1 MKKNQTTTKKMAMP
15 NLVNMI
21 LCADESARINLDIAA
36 NNDLNGLQLSRLT
49 GVISRVY
56 HKEDK
61 PANLPVL
68 LKNELAVAAPKAKKI
83 ALEILTRRLLVADEI
98 WFNGGIAKTIKELG
112 ANPADYADA
121 AKKYYETL
129 VNERTLE
136 IVEEQKRAAEEAS
149 ATTKKAEPLAITDP
163 EEEKRSAKN
172 VFSQFLRST
181 LTISDFEMKLDLNAR
196 LALLLIGN
204 NGEQFQ
210 KELLDVMR
218 QNKEKLT
225 TAPIIHNSE
234 ESDPTIGNWLRDY
247 IRYAGA
253 EDVENTIKK
262 AQYFTDSENAKK
274 LEPKEKR
281 RVDRLL
287 DLYVNLE
294 KFFIN
299 STRQELEDI
308 LIFPLS
314 PKEERAY
321 QESLAAEKKET
332 TGDKE
337 NINEADIAKLYEDDP
352 EDRRLISEE
361 TTKIIG
367 ATRKDCLKVAD
378 IFEDYLLRRKK
389 HGIIACL
396 DILAEVGALDNV
408 IGKDKR
414 FQNLLIGYFKRNNL
428 PGEEKQFLADPYQEK
443 YIEYF
448 LKYVFLERLGM
459 SESEGARQA
468 AKLADVFRS
477 IGLEKYSKLAYFDL
491 NDAKFKW
498 NNN

>member
-1 MKKNQTTTKKMAMP
+1 MKKNNKIQMP
-15 NLVNMI
+15 PLIDLMLRAN
-21 LCADESARINLDIAA
+21 ESSLINLDIAA
-36 NNDLNGLQLSRLT
+36 QNKLTGKQLSSMT
-49 GVISRVY
+49 GIIGRVCE
-56 HKEDK
+56 KEAK
-61 PANLPVL
+61 PANLSVL
-68 LKNELAVAAPKAKKI
+68 LKNELAVSPAVAKKI
-83 ALEILTRRLLVADEI
+83 ALEILTRRLLAADEI
-98 WFNGGIAKTIKELG
+98 WFDGEIKKAIKELG
-112 ANPADYADA
+112 ANHTDYAET
-121 AKKYYETL
+121 AKKYFDAL
-129 VNERTLE
+129 VNERALE
-136 IVEEQKRAAEEAS
+136 IDAEDARKKEAE
-149 ATTKKAEPLAITDP
+149 AEPKEKIPLAITDP

-172 VFSQFLRST
+172 VFGQFLRS
-181 LTISDFEMKLDLNAR
+181 LLALSDYELKLELNAR
-196 LALLLIGN
+196 LGLLLIQD
-204 NGEQFQ
+204 NGELFQ

-225 TAPIIHNSE
+225 TAPIIHNNE

-274 LEPKEKR
+274 LDPKEKR

-321 QESLAAEKKET
+321 QESLSEQKKEKS
-332 TGDKE
+332 GDKE

-361 TTKIIG
+361 TTKIIN
-367 ATRKDCLKVAD
+367 ATRKDYLKVAD

-408 IGKDKR
+408 LAKDKR

-448 LKYVFLERLGM
+448 LKYVFLERLGLA
-459 SESEGARQA
+459 EGEGGRQA
-468 AKLADVFRS
+468 VKLSDIFRS
-477 IGLEKYSKLAYFDL
+477 IGLDKYSKLAYFDL
-491 NDAKFKW
+491 KDNKFKW
-498 NNN
+498 HNN